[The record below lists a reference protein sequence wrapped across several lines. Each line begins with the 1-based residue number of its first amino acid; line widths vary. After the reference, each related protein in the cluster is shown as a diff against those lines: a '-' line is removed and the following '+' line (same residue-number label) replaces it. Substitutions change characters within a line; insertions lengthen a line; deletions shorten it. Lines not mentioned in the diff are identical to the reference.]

1 VVRSTTPA
9 RLGPVD
15 QARDA
20 RLLELEMAGEVA
32 AEIPELTVN
41 AHAVALREV
50 ESAWSA
56 PTATGQRVVFTP

>member
-1 VVRSTTPA
+1 
-9 RLGPVD
+9 
-15 QARDA
+15 
-20 RLLELEMAGEVA
+20 MAGEVA